1 MLQLL
6 KPVRPGAQA
15 LQREKPAQKEALA
28 LQLQNSPPSNE
39 GQHSHKQIN
48 KNLKKSNDPE
58 NAYNIMSM
66 EKSS

>member
-6 KPVRPGAQA
+6 KPVLPGAQA

-48 KNLKKSNDPE
+48 KN
-58 NAYNIMSM
+58 
-66 EKSS
+66 